1 MKIGAVLLSLFAS
14 TVVFAQVGLEASL
27 NRDVYMQY
35 ERIYVC
41 LTMRNNSGRPLLFGK
56 DPALQGFLMFD
67 VRDERNRPMPKRGN
81 EEISVTG
88 LLLQPGEVRKM
99 IFRLDNYYDFT
110 RCGRYRVHAY
120 ISHNLLKNEF
130 RSNDVTLS
138 VERGITEWSHTV
150 GLPDLSGKKDAEQE
164 ERTYSIRKLKTG
176 NELAYYLFVESE
188 KKIYCVARIGR
199 VFGIEKVQAEVD
211 NFSRLH
217 LLLPLSSRVFNY
229 QAFGVNGERLE
240 NTYWRISDSIPG
252 LFRDAKSGRVRRVGG
267 AKARPGLDF
276 QLPAPAGYKT
286 GSQLLNENEKSLR
299 SKPTPRPYSGIVD
312 LGQGVMADA
321 PGSRDK

>member
-14 TVVFAQVGLEASL
+14 AVVFAQVGIEASL

-56 DPALQGFLMFD
+56 DPSLQGFLMFD
-67 VRDERNRPMPKRGN
+67 IRDERNRPLRKRGK

-99 IFRLDNYYDFT
+99 IFRLDNYYDLS
-110 RCGRYRVHAY
+110 RCGRYRLHAY
-120 ISHNLLKNEF
+120 ISHNLLKNEY
-130 RSNDVTLS
+130 RSNDVYLS
-138 VERGITEWSHTV
+138 IESGVTEWSHTV
-150 GLPDLSGKKDAEQE
+150 GLPELEGKKNAVREM
-164 ERTYSIRKLKTG
+164 RTYSVKKLRTG
-176 NELAYYLFVESE
+176 REMAYYLFVESE
-188 KKIYCVARIGR
+188 KKVSCVARIGQ
-199 VFGIEKVQAEVD
+199 VYGLEKVQAEVD

-267 AKARPGLDF
+267 VKARPGLDF
-276 QLPAPAGYKT
+276 RPPSNQGQKT
-286 GSQLLNENEKSLR
+286 ASQLLNENKKSS
-299 SKPTPRPYSGIVD
+299 SKPIPRPYSGVVD
-312 LGQGVMADA
+312 MGDGVMADA
-321 PGSRDK
+321 PGSRSK